1 MTDRTP
7 EPGGRTAGNALLRLL
22 LDVRVI
28 IGGLF
33 CVYGLIIAIV
43 GLFET
48 PSGITKAVGVNI
60 NLWTGLAM
68 LVVGVVFLLWAFLR
82 PPRRGLPDSPPRS

>member
-1 MTDRTP
+1 MTDRTSG
-7 EPGGRTAGNALLRLL
+7 PGGGNALLRLL

-33 CVYGLIIAIV
+33 CVYGLIIAIA

-48 PSGITKAVGVNI
+48 PRKITKAVGVNI

-68 LVVGVVFLLWAFLR
+68 LVVGVLFLLWAFLR
-82 PPRRGLPDSPPRS
+82 PLRRAGSPPRS